1 MKKLIYGVSFLA
13 IVGIVIVGCS
23 KENITPIS
31 LSGENEA
38 TDETGIV
45 SKGLPGTVY
54 KTEIRKYVWINE
66 KMDCS
71 QVGSGCEV
79 GATLTAS
86 DGDVID
92 LSLSQILKLIEV
104 GNNDLNQAFK
114 KNQLR
119 FEFPSLYK
127 QGYITSGISTGQ
139 LKVRFTFPYLTIENS
154 AGNVVKAYN
163 YESTIDN
170 PQVKAAIQ
178 GNGYTKKVEFN
189 SDPNKP
195 VVWKCKEPGDNCKV
209 KSVRFNTKWLKDN
222 PSWFLAPISEPIVTT
237 EIEQDGT
244 ITRIIGRTISGKKFG
259 IEY

>member
-114 KNQLR
+114 KN
-119 FEFPSLYK
+119 
-127 QGYITSGISTGQ
+127 
-139 LKVRFTFPYLTIENS
+139 KVRFTFPYLTIENS